1 MTAAMATFSLP
12 VIPLIPG
19 TASAAQQG
27 SLLTDA
33 GTVDDTD
40 YIQQL
45 LNNPQNGVVDLP
57 YRPSSAP
64 FIIRPGLTIPRG
76 EVINGHGTTLKVKDN
91 YGDYRAILTAPA
103 TTDLSGLKIT
113 GIVFDQNAS
122 GNPISTSNCSSSC
135 LSSTSPRFV
144 LALLSGTGITITQ
157 DMFINTN
164 NTNTVV
170 TGSSTRDVTLS
181 YSTFSTVNTPWHDHS
196 SVYTSGTNTV
206 IYGNTFNGNASLAAA
221 IEVHGDKANI
231 QNNTIND
238 YYRGTN
244 IVASN
249 TTFSNNTVYRAA
261 NVIDLWSTVAPG
273 LHDVT
278 IAQNRIQL
286 DLAHWAQVMKSLG
299 RAMPERQYT
308 QFVIYDAVS
317 TYPFTRISIQ
327 NNTSIPLQ

>member
-1 MTAAMATFSLP
+1 MAMFSLP
-12 VIPLIPG
+12 AIPLMAG
-19 TASAAQQG
+19 TAAATQQVSPSA
-27 SLLTDA
+27 DA
-33 GTVDDTD
+33 GAVDDTD

-45 LNNPQNGVVDLP
+45 LNNPKNGVVDLP

-91 YGDYRAILTAPA
+91 YGDYRAIMTAPP

-122 GNPISTSNCSSSC
+122 GNPITTSP
-135 LSSTSPRFV
+135 TPASPRFV
-144 LALLSGTGITITQ
+144 LAFLAGTGITITQ
-157 DMFINTN
+157 NMFINTN

-170 TGSSTRDVTLS
+170 TGSATRDVVLS
-181 YSTFSTVNTPWHDHS
+181 YSTFSTVNVPWHDHS

-206 IYGNTFNGNASLAAA
+206 IYGNKFNGNASLAAA
-221 IEVHGDKANI
+221 IEVHGDKVNI

-261 NVIDLWSTVAPG
+261 NVVDLWSTVAPG

-278 IAQNRIQL
+278 ITQNRIQI
-286 DLAHWAQVMKSLG
+286 DLAHWEQVLKSLG
-299 RAMPERQYT
+299 RTMPARQYT